1 MSFIQIFL
9 GSESI
14 IKNLK
19 TQQTHTFIRKGSLF
33 LELHLSFLQVTYLAN
48 AHTYDIYLFHMRIL
62 IAHKEIT
69 QYLVT
74 FTLSVVNTSTQT
86 YTHYEKYS
94 NLKYISETTILPL
107 IIKFHF
113 ISFTYEVTSLTLST
127 EMQKEMRVE
136 VCLTQISNY
145 PQFLFGPNSN
155 FYKICGSGKKKLFL
169 CGHEYHF
176 ECSYELA

>member
-1 MSFIQIFL
+1 MSFNNFGLIQIFL

-19 TQQTHTFIRKGSLF
+19 KQQTHTFMRKGSLF

-107 IIKFHF
+107 IIIEEKKHM
-113 ISFTYEVTSLTLST
+113 EVRKLHQGNKTKTGTFFLT
-127 EMQKEMRVE
+127 M
-136 VCLTQISNY
+136 Y
-145 PQFLFGPNSN
+145 GD
-155 FYKICGSGKKKLFL
+155 
-169 CGHEYHF
+169 
-176 ECSYELA
+176 